1 MVPFTGALLASL
13 VQYYNAMI
21 ADKLSV
27 YNCPVLHKL
36 LHAVMEVEAVD
47 GASASALLRTW
58 STEVQSNFT
67 AKNAVAIG
75 CANSSDDI
83 KEFLKMSS
91 SCTTELLKQINMLTL
106 EVANLKNQLTTV
118 SDNLMGVAV
127 KVDEVTSPQK
137 RAPQKP
143 RMMEPKDDDSDDD
156 SDETDESDDKDTS
169 TKKRKLSVS
178 KFDITFTPGKASSS
192 GDKRAYSSW
201 PTIPYFL
208 EDLANQGDLKGM
220 GDKTYQFASEH
231 VNVKR
236 TMKHVKDHI
245 TKEEMMVLKSK
256 GVGNTSGEK
265 ATSLKNTCNN
275 IYTKARDDIMD
286 KLGVQET
293 KKSKGTG
300 PWSHLKMGNKIK
312 DIEKA
317 TKLKK
322 DATDQEQR
330 KKRDS

>member
-1 MVPFTGALLASL
+1 
-13 VQYYNAMI
+13 
-21 ADKLSV
+21 
-27 YNCPVLHKL
+27 
-36 LHAVMEVEAVD
+36 
-47 GASASALLRTW
+47 
-58 STEVQSNFT
+58 
-67 AKNAVAIG
+67 
-75 CANSSDDI
+75 
-83 KEFLKMSS
+83 
-91 SCTTELLKQINMLTL
+91 
-106 EVANLKNQLTTV
+106 
-118 SDNLMGVAV
+118 
-127 KVDEVTSPQK
+127 
-137 RAPQKP
+137 
-143 RMMEPKDDDSDDD
+143 
-156 SDETDESDDKDTS
+156 
-169 TKKRKLSVS
+169 
-178 KFDITFTPGKASSS
+178 
-192 GDKRAYSSW
+192 
-201 PTIPYFL
+201 
-208 EDLANQGDLKGM
+208 
-220 GDKTYQFASEH
+220 
-231 VNVKR
+231 
-236 TMKHVKDHI
+236 MKHVKDHI